1 MTSLPLRKQI
11 YTEVGCMLSS
21 IIVVVVV
28 VVVLGALIGIGVK
41 SYKQRQEQHERM
53 REWMRQVKKNSR
65 G

>member
-21 IIVVVVV
+21 IIVVVV